1 MGMQINRKYTK
12 VGVNPFDQFEWEIR
26 DSKIEDSDGKVI
38 FEMKNVEVPAHW
50 SQRATDIVAS
60 KYFRKA
66 GLPEGQGETSVKQVI
81 MRIVRTIA
89 DYGLQN
95 GYFALDDSASV
106 FADELTY
113 MLCAQI
119 GAFNSPV
126 WFNVGLWHEYGI
138 KGEGQAFRHTYGET
152 KRVENV
158 YEYPQSSACFIQAV
172 EDSLSGIM
180 DLVKNETML
189 FKYGSGTG
197 TNFSNI
203 RGKGEKLAGGGE
215 SSGLMSFLDMFDRAA
230 GAIKSGGTCLAPY
243 QHVFTANGPVPVK
256 TLAESGERFVTLSY
270 DPPARRY
277 KAKWAKAWLAGRK
290 NVVRVVTDKGAF
302 DVTYDH
308 PVKLSTGEY
317 VHAGKL
323 AKGMSLF
330 SCTVDSRN
338 GYLRVGLHDG
348 QKGKESFHRL
358 VAKDAMGLDI
368 ADLAV
373 HHKDENKLN
382 NDPTNL
388 EVTTQSA
395 HATHH
400 GIEHAQRGT
409 HVFQYQKY
417 PKHGENNAMH
427 RSSDFWQTP
436 AAETYREKQGDILK
450 KSGRASDMQKAAAE
464 QKMLNTAFRV
474 LNAGHSIDTFDQY
487 VAGRRKVIGDIGSK
501 TKLQNQIV
509 GRFGSYEKF
518 VEAVAANNHRVVSV
532 SHVGEMDVYDI
543 EVECPTADDKSV
555 NTGHNF
561 VIWTN
566 SVHTGSGIVVANTRR
581 AAKMVCLDMDHPEIE
596 SFITWKMHEEK
607 KAHALINAGYS
618 SDFNGEAY
626 ATIGGQNSN
635 NSVRVSDEFMRRVA
649 ENESWH
655 LIARTTGGKTAT
667 KSAQGLWRLIA
678 EAAWHC
684 ADPGVQYDDTINSW
698 NTCPNSGR
706 INASNPCAEFVF
718 LDDTACNLVSL
729 NLTKFLNADNTF
741 DIPAFRHAV
750 RVFFIAQEILVGL
763 SSYPTEQI
771 AKNSHDF
778 RPLGLGYANLGTLL
792 MLLGKPY
799 DSDEGR
805 NIAASI
811 TSLMTA
817 HAALTSAE
825 MAKVKGA
832 FEGFAVNREPML
844 DVISKHANSTKPVC
858 RNAGDWEMQIAVA
871 ATEDWY
877 NAVCRGH
884 EHGYR
889 NAQFSVLAPAGTIGL
904 LMDCDTTGIEPDFAL
919 VKYKKLAGGGT
930 MKIVN
935 QAVSASLKNLGY
947 GEQMVSRI
955 LTEISEGVSIAL
967 AGKSHWLLPEHCNV
981 FACANEIDAMGHVR
995 MMAAV
1000 QPFLSGA
1007 ISKTVN
1013 LPNSATIE
1021 DVQKIYEAGHASGLK
1036 SIALYRDGCKASQPL
1051 NASKKGKSSD
1061 LEPLNT
1067 SKKGKSLDVETPAPT
1082 IGRRKLPNRRT
1093 GFTQEARVGGH
1104 KLFVRTGEYP
1114 DGKLGEIFVDMH
1126 KEGATMRSLMN
1137 CLAIAVSTGLQYGV
1151 PLEAFVDKFTFTRF
1165 EPQGVVEG
1173 DDNVKMSTSIVDY
1186 IFRMLAVHYSGRT
1199 DLAHVKPV
1207 EPTEHDTPAAN
1218 PEGSDTGQTV
1228 VNDAPACNV
1237 CGHITVR
1244 NAACYRCLNCGNSMG
1259 CS

>member
-1 MGMQINRKYTK
+1 MKGSGFTMGMQIDRKYTK
-12 VGVNPFDQFEWEIR
+12 IGVNPFNQFDWEIR
-26 DSKIEDSDGKVI
+26 DSVITNPDGSVV

-66 GLPEGQGETSVKQVI
+66 GLPKGQGETSVKQVVN
-81 MRIVRTIA
+81 RIVRTIA
-89 DYGLQN
+89 DEGRD
-95 GYFALDDSASV
+95 YFDRAVDLDI
-106 FADELTY
+106 FTDELTY

-126 WFNVGLWHEYGI
+126 WFNVGLFHDYGI
-138 KGEGQAFRHTYGET
+138 TGEGQAFRHENGET
-152 KRVENV
+152 KRIENV
-158 YEYPQSSACFIQAV
+158 YEYPQSSACFIQSV
-172 EDSLSGIM
+172 DDSLSGIM

-230 GAIKSGGTCLAPY
+230 GAIKSGGT
-243 QHVFTANGPVPVK
+243 
-256 TLAESGERFVTLSY
+256 
-270 DPPARRY
+270 
-277 KAKWAKAWLAGRK
+277 
-290 NVVRVVTDKGAF
+290 
-302 DVTYDH
+302 
-308 PVKLSTGEY
+308 
-317 VHAGKL
+317 
-323 AKGMSLF
+323 
-330 SCTVDSRN
+330 
-338 GYLRVGLHDG
+338 
-348 QKGKESFHRL
+348 
-358 VAKDAMGLDI
+358 
-368 ADLAV
+368 
-373 HHKDENKLN
+373 
-382 NDPTNL
+382 
-388 EVTTQSA
+388 
-395 HATHH
+395 
-400 GIEHAQRGT
+400 
-409 HVFQYQKY
+409 
-417 PKHGENNAMH
+417 
-427 RSSDFWQTP
+427 
-436 AAETYREKQGDILK
+436 
-450 KSGRASDMQKAAAE
+450 
-464 QKMLNTAFRV
+464 
-474 LNAGHSIDTFDQY
+474 
-487 VAGRRKVIGDIGSK
+487 
-501 TKLQNQIV
+501 
-509 GRFGSYEKF
+509 
-518 VEAVAANNHRVVSV
+518 
-532 SHVGEMDVYDI
+532 
-543 EVECPTADDKSV
+543 
-555 NTGHNF
+555 
-561 VIWTN
+561 
-566 SVHTGSGIVVANTRR
+566 TRR
-581 AAKMVCLDMDHPEIE
+581 AAKMVCLDVDHPEIE
-596 SFITWKMHEEK
+596 DFITWKMREEK
-607 KAHALINAGYS
+607 KAHALIAAGYP
-618 SDFNGEAY
+618 SDFNGETY
-626 ATIGGQNSN
+626 RTIGGQNSN
-635 NSVRVSDEFMRRVA
+635 NSVRVSDEFMA
-649 ENESWH
+649 AAKDTTEPNWY
-655 LIARTTGGKTAT
+655 LNNRTDGKIT
-667 KSAQGLWRLIA
+667 KIVNAPDLWRLIA

-684 ADPGVQYDDTINSW
+684 ADPGVQYDDTINAW
-698 NTCPNSGR
+698 HTCPNSGR
-706 INASNPCAEFVF
+706 INGSNPCCMTGNMFVQTTDGPVTFKELTRLYDEGKSLPRAHALKLRKFDNAEVTQQITRAWVSGKTTALVEVWTKRGLQIRCTPEHRFLNRDQQWIEAKNLKIGEELLTEDRNLCDSVTQIVPIELRTPVEVYDIEVEGVHNFAVLDRNHDDAIGVIAHNSEYMF
-718 LDDTACNLVSL
+718 LDDTACNLASL
-729 NLTKFLNADNTF
+729 NLTKFLNADNSF

-763 SSYPTEQI
+763 SSYPTEKI

-805 NIAASI
+805 SIAASI

-832 FEGFAVNREPML
+832 FEGFALNRESML
-844 DVISKHANSTKPVC
+844 GVMKKHYVEHCKLDSQALHSNFAMPISDV
-858 RNAGDWEMQIAVA
+858 
-871 ATEDWY
+871 ATNVWIDAF
-877 NAVCRGH
+877 NLGQT
-884 EHGYR
+884 HGYR
-889 NAQFSVLAPAGTIGL
+889 NAQFSVLAPTGTIGL

-919 VKYKKLAGGGT
+919 VKIKKLAGGGT

-935 QAVSASLKNLGY
+935 QAVTTAMLNLGY
-947 GEQMVSRI
+947 SLDDAEHFNK
-955 LTEISEGVSIAL
+955 EISDGTPL
-967 AGKSHWLLPEHCNV
+967 GQTRWLLPEHRNV
-981 FACANEIDAMGHVR
+981 FACANEIDPMGHVK

-1013 LPNSATIE
+1013 LPNSATVE
-1021 DVQKIYEAGHASGLK
+1021 DVQKIYEAGHAMGLK

-1051 NASKKGKSSD
+1051 NASKKGIAS
-1061 LEPLNT
+1061 
-1067 SKKGKSLDVETPAPT
+1067 ETPAAENPAPV
-1082 IGRRKLPNRRT
+1082 IGRRKLPHRRT

-1114 DGKLGEIFVDMH
+1114 DGSLGEIFVDMH

-1173 DDNVKMSTSIVDY
+1173 DDNVKMSTSIIDY

-1207 EPTEHDTPAAN
+1207 EPAEHDTHAAN

>member
-1 MGMQINRKYTK
+1 MGMQIDRKYTK
-12 VGVNPFDQFEWEIR
+12 IGVNPFDQFEWEIR
-26 DSKIEDSDGKVI
+26 DSVITNPDGSIV

-66 GLPEGQGETSVKQVI
+66 GLPEGQGETSVKQVVN
-81 MRIVRTIA
+81 RIVRA
-89 DYGLQN
+89 VQRYGLAHS
-95 GYFALDDSASV
+95 YFAPEGHDAQA

-138 KGEGQAFRHTYGET
+138 TGEGQAFRHAYGET

-158 YEYPQSSACFIQAV
+158 YEYPQSSACFIQSV

-215 SSGLMSFLDMFDRAA
+215 SSGLMSFLDVFDRAA
-230 GAIKSGGTCLAPY
+230 GAIKSGGT
-243 QHVFTANGPVPVK
+243 
-256 TLAESGERFVTLSY
+256 
-270 DPPARRY
+270 
-277 KAKWAKAWLAGRK
+277 
-290 NVVRVVTDKGAF
+290 
-302 DVTYDH
+302 
-308 PVKLSTGEY
+308 
-317 VHAGKL
+317 
-323 AKGMSLF
+323 
-330 SCTVDSRN
+330 
-338 GYLRVGLHDG
+338 
-348 QKGKESFHRL
+348 
-358 VAKDAMGLDI
+358 
-368 ADLAV
+368 
-373 HHKDENKLN
+373 
-382 NDPTNL
+382 
-388 EVTTQSA
+388 
-395 HATHH
+395 
-400 GIEHAQRGT
+400 
-409 HVFQYQKY
+409 
-417 PKHGENNAMH
+417 
-427 RSSDFWQTP
+427 
-436 AAETYREKQGDILK
+436 
-450 KSGRASDMQKAAAE
+450 
-464 QKMLNTAFRV
+464 
-474 LNAGHSIDTFDQY
+474 
-487 VAGRRKVIGDIGSK
+487 
-501 TKLQNQIV
+501 
-509 GRFGSYEKF
+509 
-518 VEAVAANNHRVVSV
+518 
-532 SHVGEMDVYDI
+532 
-543 EVECPTADDKSV
+543 
-555 NTGHNF
+555 
-561 VIWTN
+561 
-566 SVHTGSGIVVANTRR
+566 TRR

-596 SFITWKMHEEK
+596 SFITWKMNEEK

-635 NSVRVSDEFMRRVA
+635 NSVRVSDEFMAAARDTTEPNWYLNNRTDGK
-649 ENESWH
+649 
-655 LIARTTGGKTAT
+655 IAKIVNAPD
-667 KSAQGLWRLIA
+667 LWRLIA

-706 INASNPCAEFVF
+706 INGSNPCCMTGDMFVQTTNGPVTFKELTRLYDEGKSLPKASSRDLSTGEADYRQITRAWVSGKTSTLVEVRTKRGLQIRCTPEHRFLTRDQQWIEAQKLQIGAEILTEDEAIRDYVTQIVLIELGLPIEVYDIEVEGVHNFAVLDRDDVESVGVIAHNSEFMF
-718 LDDTACNLVSL
+718 LDDTACNLASL

-763 SSYPTEQI
+763 SSYPTEKI

-825 MAKVKGA
+825 MAKVKGMFA
-832 FEGFAVNREPML
+832 GFAVNREPML

-877 NAVCRGH
+877 NAVCGGH

-919 VKYKKLAGGGT
+919 VKFKKLAGGGT

-981 FACANEIDAMGHVR
+981 FACANEIDAMGHVK

-1013 LPNSATIE
+1013 LPNSATVE
-1021 DVQKIYEAGHASGLK
+1021 DVQKIYEAGHAMGLK

-1061 LEPLNT
+1061 LEPLNA
-1067 SKKGKSLDVETPAPT
+1067 SKKAVVAETLAPT

-1093 GFTQEARVGGH
+1093 GFTQEACVGGH

-1137 CLAIAVSTGLQYGV
+1137 CVAIAVSTGLQHGV

-1165 EPQGVVEG
+1165 EPQGLVEG
-1173 DDNVKMSTSIVDY
+1173 DENVKFSTSIVDY
-1186 IFRMLAVHYSGRT
+1186 IFRMLAVHYLGRH
-1199 DLAHVKPV
+1199 DLAHVAPQQHNAP
-1207 EPTEHDTPAAN
+1207 EQHNAPAEN